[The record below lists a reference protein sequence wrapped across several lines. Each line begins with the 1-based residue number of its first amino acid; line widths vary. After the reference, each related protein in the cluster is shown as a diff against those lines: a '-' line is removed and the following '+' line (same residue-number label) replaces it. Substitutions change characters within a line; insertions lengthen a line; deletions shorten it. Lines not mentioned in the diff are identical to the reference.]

1 MPVSYTLQ
9 FDTRDTERAFRR
21 LRERTP
27 LAIMRALNKSI
38 ASARTA
44 VVSPIAKDA
53 GLKVSEVRD
62 LISIREARLDHLAA
76 QLRASAK
83 RIPLIRW
90 ASGPEPSRG
99 RGRGITSRL
108 KGGTRR
114 IPDAFIATMR
124 SGHRGVFKRANLAS
138 PPGALTRRGR
148 GAWSPNLPV
157 YELVGPSIV
166 GVFEKYAAVG
176 VARGEEQLKKN
187 LAHELRWALNQSAA
201 APQGATP

>member
-1 MPVSYTLQ
+1 MAVSYTLQ
-9 FDTRDTERAFRR
+9 FNTRDAERAFKR
-21 LRERTP
+21 LHDQAP

-44 VVSPIAKDA
+44 VVSPVAKDM
-53 GLKVSEVRD
+53 GLKVKEVRD
-62 LISIREARLDHLAA
+62 VVTIREARLDQLVA

-114 IPDAFIATMR
+114 IPNAFIAVMR
-124 SGHRGVFKRANLAS
+124 PESVVKY
-138 PPGALTRRGR
+138 TRP
-148 GAWSPNLPV
+148 W
-157 YELVGPSIV
+157 
-166 GVFEKYAAVG
+166 
-176 VARGEEQLKKN
+176 
-187 LAHELRWALNQSAA
+187 
-201 APQGATP
+201 